1 MNNDQKSQ
9 EARLLE
15 LMQKTPVV
23 STQYIMHHLQ
33 VNSPRKLI
41 SNLRRKG
48 YKIRDRWLAHMDAY
62 GFLIRYKEYWLEEN
76 DHANVL

>member
-1 MNNDQKSQ
+1 MSNETKSQ
-9 EARLLE
+9 EERLLE

-23 STQYIMHHLQ
+23 TTQYIVHKLN

-41 SNLRRKG
+41 SILRRKG
-48 YKIRDRWLAHMDAY
+48 YKIRDRYISHLDAY

-76 DHANVL
+76 DHADVL